1 MKISIVVNDQDIE
14 ADIHPGTLL
23 IDFLR
28 DNGFHS
34 VKFSCEDGQSG
45 SDAVLLDGRLVN
57 SAITLAAQAH
67 LRQVTT
73 VEALGDPENLH
84 PIQQAFVETGAI
96 QCGYCTPAMILAA
109 LELLRENH
117 EPTEQHVKE
126 CLSGVLCRCTG
137 YAKPI
142 EAILLAASRMKETG
156 QYGIPGYRT
165 QDGTARRQ
173 QVSLR

>member
-1 MKISIVVNDQDIE
+1 MKLSIVVNDQDIE

-28 DNGFHS
+28 DNGFCS

-73 VEALGDPENLH
+73 VEGSRRSGDISIPFNK
-84 PIQQAFVETGAI
+84 P
-96 QCGYCTPAMILAA
+96 
-109 LELLRENH
+109 LLRQV
-117 EPTEQHVKE
+117 P
-126 CLSGVLCRCTG
+126 
-137 YAKPI
+137 PI
-142 EAILLAASRMKETG
+142 RICNSA
-156 QYGIPGYRT
+156 
-165 QDGTARRQ
+165 
-173 QVSLR
+173 